1 MSSEEISK
9 NEVLALR
16 TEINELKIK
25 HKDYNCTV
33 CEKSFRKKHS
43 FDRHNLSVMHLRR
56 AENRDMKRHYCK
68 CGKYYAHAQSLYNHK
83 EKCSNIPNQ
92 LEVKTKEITRLQT
105 ENQTTLKTIEEQNK
119 EIVRLK
125 KDRGTL
131 KTIEERNKEI
141 VRLKKDKDELR
152 NQLSLLLEMD
162 TITTIEEQSKE
173 IVRLKKEITKFKQE
187 RISGKTLYQKR
198 LKLTS
203 NERELIA
210 DSQKSQCK
218 LCESALPEYYHI
230 DHIIALQFGGSNAF
244 DNLQAICAGCHNHKT
259 ILETKNAKRIKE
271 AIYGIIYPSET
282 T

>member
-1 MSSEEISK
+1 MYKCDTCKKAFNCERNYNRHIESESHK
-9 NEVLALR
+9 LR
-16 TEINELKIK
+16 EN
-25 HKDYNCTV
+25 D
-33 CEKSFRKKHS
+33 KSTLYECS
-43 FDRHNLSVMHLRR
+43 
-56 AENRDMKRHYCK
+56 
-68 CGKYYAHAQSLYNHK
+68 CGKTFKQSAGLSRHK
-83 EKCSNIPNQ
+83 RSSDICRKTNEKDQ

-105 ENQTTLKTIEEQNK
+105 ENQTTL
-119 EIVRLK
+119 
-125 KDRGTL
+125 
-131 KTIEERNKEI
+131 
-141 VRLKKDKDELR
+141 
-152 NQLSLLLEMD
+152 
-162 TITTIEEQSKE
+162 TTIEEQSKE

-271 AIYGIIYPSET
+271 AIYGIIYPTET